1 MFFFDT
7 TGFLMKG
14 ITEITPVIC
23 RCTLECIMIV
33 IKDELGNPI
42 AQVPFMGDE
51 EQEEN
56 LLLNSGIIKKDDKI
70 DFFNPIPPGVN
81 IQPLGLFYD
90 LIKNQKAADQIKE
103 NIKKMGLNLV
113 SIYVRELGKSKND
126 PGAYKTALI
135 PYTSDVSKFLSF
147 CPIIHGVNYS
157 SNRSAW
163 KAGLGVDW
171 SSINPEIEMN
181 NVLQKDNLSFKIM
194 LDRLSQN
201 EGFTPIQSNA
211 KSC

>member
-1 MFFFDT
+1 
-7 TGFLMKG
+7 
-14 ITEITPVIC
+14 
-23 RCTLECIMIV
+23 MIV

-81 IQPLGLFYD
+81 IQPLGRFYD
-90 LIKNQKAADQIKE
+90 LIKNPKAADQIKE
-103 NIKKMGLNLV
+103 NIEKMGLSLV